1 MKSIIRTVIIV
12 AIVGAIGYFGYTYF
26 ISDKSQS
33 TSGGLETTA
42 GFGSGNELPAGTS
55 PSLENLD
62 LGTDFL
68 VTLLSV
74 QSIKLDDRIF
84 EDPAFKSL
92 QDFNRPL
99 LPDTDPGRPN
109 PFAPIGTDSSGLSTQ
124 ISTSNT
130 SDVKGST
137 SVLNGT
143 LNEGG
148 EGVTRWFAYGTT
160 SSLGMTTT
168 PKPQLTPG
176 AFAETIS
183 DLTPNTVYYAKA
195 MATIAGQTLSGNLVT
210 WRTAQ
215 TTATPATPAK
225 KKTN

>member
-1 MKSIIRTVIIV
+1 MKSAIKIIVIV
-12 AIVGAIGYFGYTYF
+12 AIVGAVGYFGYKYF
-26 ISDKSQS
+26 IVGDTGSSN
-33 TSGGLETTA
+33 GGLETTA
-42 GFGSGNELPAGTS
+42 GFGSGVESEIPIASQDN
-55 PSLENLD
+55 NIQMNN
-62 LGTDFL
+62 DFL
-68 VTLLSV
+68 ASLLSI

-84 EDPAFKSL
+84 SDPAFLAL

-109 PFAPIGTDSSGLSTQ
+109 PFSPIGTDSSGLSTQ
-124 ISTSNT
+124 ISTSNP
-130 SDVKGST
+130 SDVRGDS

-160 SSLGMTTT
+160 ASLGQTTT

-183 DLTPNTVYYAKA
+183 SLTPNTTYYVKA
-195 MATIAGQTLSGNLVT
+195 MATIAGQTLAGNLVT
-210 WRTAQ
+210 WTTAQ
-215 TTATPATPAK
+215 TSSTQTRR
-225 KKTN
+225 TN

>member
-1 MKSIIRTVIIV
+1 MKSAIKIILIV
-12 AIVGAIGYFGYTYF
+12 AIVGALGYFGYTYF
-26 ISDKSQS
+26 ISGKSQN

-42 GFGSGNELPAGTS
+42 GFGSGVESGAPATS
-55 PSLENLD
+55 PTSNID
-62 LGTDFL
+62 MNNDFL
-68 VTLLSV
+68 SSLLSI

-84 EDPAFKSL
+84 SDPAFLAL

-124 ISTSNT
+124 ISTSNP
-130 SDVKGST
+130 SDVKGTS

-148 EGVTRWFAYGTT
+148 EGVTRWFAYGTSAT
-160 SSLGMTTT
+160 LGMTTT

-183 DLTPNTVYYAKA
+183 DLTPNTTYYVKA
-195 MATIAGQTLSGNLVT
+195 MATIAGQTLAGNLVT
-210 WRTAQ
+210 WKTAQ
-215 TTATPATPAK
+215 TTTTPSRRT
-225 KKTN
+225 TN